1 MDLDN
6 AQEVIWNITQLE
18 GVSNPTKAQL
28 IKTYVDTENIPYD
41 VFLHIKNEGDNSSNI
56 MHNPDISLLMP
67 LFMQDFSLFKEIVSL
82 FDIDLNKFKRHEDE
96 TSYFLTYLLLNE
108 ESFEDHYRE
117 KEVYTTRKKEI
128 IDFLLE
134 KNVSLD
140 SYLYIN
146 NKTIFPEYSYDLLIS
161 TIITQDTIGLSED
174 DKLYLPDF
182 IKCYRPKIFVEEINK
197 EDKLHFF
204 YSYLVDKVLGLP
216 FDNDI
221 FKGRFLNYFWEKCD
235 LELNLIVR
243 NNKLFFDDAKNIFS
257 RKGERINKILEIEQ
271 EIIKNPGVFIE
282 NECLLRDLLINN
294 KIDIIGSINHLLDN
308 FQNNK
313 YYSNGNEFVFNDITK
328 SKDKKSVINF
338 LEQNIVNGLRL
349 TMKDDEIVYLFKDI
363 VQEEYKDEIKVVIS
377 RLEKNIID
385 LSLSDN
391 VEEFNI
397 NKKSRL

>member
-18 GVSNPTKAQL
+18 GVSNSTKAQL
-28 IKTYVDTENIPYD
+28 IKTYIDTENVPHD
-41 VFLHIKNEGDNSSNI
+41 VFLHIKNEGDNPSNV

-82 FDIDLNKFKRHEDE
+82 FDIDLNKFKRYEDE

-108 ESFEDHYRE
+108 ESFEDHYKE

-128 IDFLLE
+128 INFLLE

-161 TIITQDTIGLSED
+161 TIITQDTLGLAEH

-182 IKCYRPKIFVEEINK
+182 IKCYRPKIFVEEIKK

-204 YSYLVDKVLGLP
+204 YSYLVDKVLDLP

-221 FKGRFLNYFWEKCD
+221 FKGRFLNHFWEKCD
-235 LELNLIVR
+235 LELNLIME
-243 NNKLFFDDAKNIFS
+243 NNKLFFNDAKNIFS
-257 RKGERINKILEIEQ
+257 RKGKRINNILEIEQ

-282 NECLLRDLLINN
+282 NKTLLRNLLINN
-294 KIDIIGSINHLLDN
+294 KIDVIGSINHLLDN
-308 FQNNK
+308 SQKNK
-313 YYSNGNEFVFNDITK
+313 YYSNGNELVFNDIAK
-328 SKDKKSVINF
+328 SKNKKSVINF

-349 TMKDDEIVYLFKDI
+349 TMKDDEIVNLLKDI

-377 RLEKNIID
+377 RLEKNIIG

-391 VEEFNI
+391 GEEFNI